1 MHNKFTISS
10 LIKIGSEKLQ
20 NAGINNY
27 KNESQW
33 LLLDILKKN
42 STWIYSNQ
50 DHTVSLKT
58 SNIYF
63 NNIYLRSNHIPFQV
77 VLGYASF
84 YGRDFMI
91 YPDVFIPRQESEV
104 LIDYIK
110 KKNLKQHLK

>member
-58 SNIYF
+58 SNIYSIHLILYLQPTYNIQYQQDGLDLNHFF
-63 NNIYLRSNHIPFQV
+63 NDKII
-77 VLGYASF
+77 
-84 YGRDFMI
+84 
-91 YPDVFIPRQESEV
+91 
-104 LIDYIK
+104 
-110 KKNLKQHLK
+110 NLKCPAKKYMILVFLLLF